1 MIRNS
6 GESHPLPAYGRRLIA
21 STIDSLAKDSP
32 ERTYASVPISDEDL
46 TRGFRDITYA
56 QLAAAVDRTAYWL
69 DTHLPSHPPTN
80 NVVDT
85 ENGTHQNDGTR
96 EKVQTFAYYGP
107 RDLRY
112 ILMVVAAMK
121 TGRRVLMTSLLGSLE
136 AQVYMAKKMGCL
148 VFLYAAGGPDVVPS
162 HVRII
167 PESVDGSVSISVPEF
182 SDLFC
187 LDNDH
192 NSSKPYPYHKTWEE
206 AHLDEVAIYHT
217 SGSSGFPKLIP
228 QTNEMLAR
236 LDSWNLLEDVN
247 GMTTSREYY
256 ASKRLYIALP
266 IFHLAGTLITLPCA
280 LFLHT
285 IPVLGPATLPPSP
298 PLFTRIHAHAS
309 PPLTG
314 LFAPPSL
321 LEDLVRHHDAAP
333 LASLSTLIFAG
344 APLAPAAGNALAPL
358 GSLCTCVGSTE
369 GSYWPLLRPRRAADW
384 PYVAPHPAM
393 GAVFEPRADGL
404 CELVVVRTPASE
416 ACTNFFCG
424 EGAGGREVWR
434 TRDLWEGHPEGGGLW
449 RYRGRVDDLVV
460 LSGEVKMYA
469 GAVEER
475 VGGRGAVR
483 AALVGG
489 DGRRVPFL
497 LVEGVDG
504 EEGEDDD
511 DERERRVL
519 EEVWPYV
526 EEANEDVGPKTKLR
540 RGLMLVARRDK
551 PFARTAKGS
560 VDRRNTFRAYE
571 KEVDALYEKFYADG
585 GEEVN
590 SSEL

>member
-1 MIRNS
+1 MIRDS
-6 GESHPLPAYGRRLIA
+6 GESHPLPAYGRRLVA

-32 ERTYASVPISDEDL
+32 ERTYASVPVSDKDL

-69 DTHLPSHPPTN
+69 DTHLPSHPPPTN

-85 ENGTHQNDGTR
+85 ENGTHQNDGAR

-148 VFLYAAGGPDVVPS
+148 VFLYAVGGPDVVPS

-182 SDLFC
+182 SDSFC
-187 LDNDH
+187 LDNNH

-236 LDSWNLLEDVN
+236 LDSWNLLEDVD

-285 IPVLGPATLPPSP
+285 IPVLGPPTLPPSP
-298 PLFTRIHAHAS
+298 SLFTRIHAHAS
-309 PPLTG
+309 PPLSG

-321 LEDLVRHHDAAP
+321 LEDLVRQHAP

-344 APLAPAAGNALAPL
+344 APLAPAAGAALAPL
-358 GSLCTCVGSTE
+358 GSLRTCVGSTE

-384 PYVAPHPAM
+384 PYVVPHPAM

-404 CELVVVRTPASE
+404 CELVVVRMPA
-416 ACTNFFCG
+416 
-424 EGAGGREVWR
+424 
-434 TRDLWEGHPEGGGLW
+434 
-449 RYRGRVDDLVV
+449 
-460 LSGEVKMYA
+460 K
-469 GAVEER
+469 EE
-475 VGGRGAVR
+475 
-483 AALVGG
+483 
-489 DGRRVPFL
+489 
-497 LVEGVDG
+497 
-504 EEGEDDD
+504 DD

-519 EEVWPYV
+519 GEVWPYV
-526 EEANEDVGPKTKLR
+526 EEANEGVGPKTKLR